1 MPDLNRRAMAKT
13 RALVERE
20 SALLADSLK
29 VRFFPFA
36 AERGEGSWLTDFD
49 GNRYLDFTASWA
61 VANTGYSHPR
71 VVEAIARQAGLLSF
85 SSLCSVPNQPE
96 TELAER
102 LREIVPVRGE
112 KKVWFGLSGSDAND
126 FLAKMAPLAT
136 GRSKIVAFIG
146 GYHGQTGGSAAISGH
161 TAQAKAAGNGNVV
174 KIPYPNPYRPL
185 FGVEPAATGDAI
197 LNYLEDYLFRTICP
211 PDQTAAIIL
220 EAIQSD
226 GGDIVP
232 PPGFLRGLRELCDRH
247 GILLFLDE
255 VKVGFG
261 RTGLMFAFEHEGI
274 EPDAVSLGKSL
285 GGGLPVSAVVGR
297 RDFLDAATA
306 NAMFTTAGNP
316 VSAAAAL
323 ASLDVIRDEALVERA
338 GTVGARL
345 HQGLKSLAERHELIG
360 DVRGAG
366 MIQGVELVADR
377 GTKEP
382 AAKAAHKVIFR
393 AMKLGLLVFYG
404 GILGNVLEIT
414 PPLILTEQE
423 CDLGLQI
430 LDQALADVAAGRVS
444 DEALAEYVGW

>member
-1 MPDLNRRAMAKT
+1 MLDLNRQAMTKT
-13 RALVERE
+13 HALVDRE
-20 SALLADSLK
+20 NALLADSLK

-71 VVEAIARQAGLLSF
+71 IVAAIAEQAGKLSF

-136 GRSKIVAFIG
+136 GRSKIIAFIG
-146 GYHGQTGGSAAISGH
+146 GYHGQTGRSAAISGH
-161 TAQAKAAGNGNVV
+161 TAQAKASGNGNVV

-185 FGVEPAATGDAI
+185 FGVAPAETGDAI

-232 PPGFLRGLRELCDRH
+232 PPGFLRGLREICDRH
-247 GILLFLDE
+247 RILLFVDE
-255 VKVGFG
+255 VKVGLG
-261 RTGLMFAFEHEGI
+261 RTGLMFAFEREGI

-297 RDFLDAATA
+297 ADLLDAATA

-323 ASLDVIRDEALVERA
+323 ASLDVIRDELLAERA
-338 GTVGARL
+338 RTTGARL
-345 HQGLKSLAERHELIG
+345 QQGLKALAARHELIG
-360 DVRGAG
+360 DVRGVG
-366 MIQGVELVADR
+366 MIQGVELVSDR
-377 GTKEP
+377 VAKTP
-382 AAKAAHKVIFR
+382 AAKEAHKVIYR
-393 AMKLGLLVFYG
+393 AMELGLLIFYG

-430 LDQALADVAAGRVS
+430 LGRALTDVAAGRVS
-444 DEALAEYVGW
+444 DDALAAYAGW

>member
-1 MPDLNRRAMAKT
+1 MT
-13 RALVERE
+13 STGALVARE
-20 SALLADSLK
+20 EALMSDSLK

-49 GNRYLDFTASWA
+49 GNRYLDFSASWA

-71 VVEAIARQAGLLSF
+71 IVEAISNQASKLSF
-85 SSLCSVPNQPE
+85 STLCSVPNQPA

-102 LREIVPVRGE
+102 LLEIVPVRGE
-112 KKVWFGLSGSDAND
+112 GKVWFGLSGSDAND

-161 TAQAKAAGNGNVV
+161 TAQAKASGNGNVV

-185 FGVEPAATGDAI
+185 FGDAPEDTGDAV

-232 PPGFLRGLRELCDRH
+232 PPGFLRGLRKLCDRH
-247 GILLFLDE
+247 GILLFVDE

-297 RDFLDAATA
+297 RDLLDAATA
-306 NAMFTTAGNP
+306 NGMFTTAGNP
-316 VSAAAAL
+316 VSSAAAL
-323 ASLDVIRDEALVERA
+323 ASLDVIRDESLMERA
-338 GTVGARL
+338 RTIGDRL
-345 HQGLKSLAERHELIG
+345 NQGLRALGERHQLIG
-360 DVRGAG
+360 DVRGVG
-366 MIQGVELVADR
+366 MIQGVELVTDR
-377 GTKEP
+377 ATKAP
-382 AAKAAHKVIFR
+382 AAKQAHKVIFR
-393 AMKLGLLVFYG
+393 AMELGLLVFYG

-423 CDLGLQI
+423 CDLGLEI
-430 LDQALADVAAGRVS
+430 LDQALRDVAEGRIGDDVLAAYAG
-444 DEALAEYVGW
+444 W

>member
-1 MPDLNRRAMAKT
+1 
-13 RALVERE
+13 
-20 SALLADSLK
+20 
-29 VRFFPFA
+29 
-36 AERGEGSWLTDFD
+36 
-49 GNRYLDFTASWA
+49 
-61 VANTGYSHPR
+61 
-71 VVEAIARQAGLLSF
+71 
-85 SSLCSVPNQPE
+85 
-96 TELAER
+96 
-102 LREIVPVRGE
+102 VPVRGDAR
-112 KKVWFGLSGSDAND
+112 VWFGLSGSDAND

-161 TAQAKAAGNGNVV
+161 TAQARASGNGNVV

-185 FGVEPAATGDAI
+185 FGVDPAETGNAV

-232 PPGFLRGLRELCDRH
+232 PPGFLRGLRELCDRY

-297 RDFLDAATA
+297 SDLLDAATA

-323 ASLDVIRDEALVERA
+323 ASIEVIRDESLSERA
-338 GTVGARL
+338 RSLGERL
-345 HQGLKSLAERHELIG
+345 HRGLLSLAGRHELIG
-360 DVRGAG
+360 DVRGRG
-366 MIQGVELVADR
+366 MIQGVELVTDR
-377 GTKEP
+377 AAKTP
-382 AAKAAHKVIFR
+382 AARDTHKVIYR
-393 AMKLGLLVFYG
+393 AMELGLLVFYG

-414 PPLILTEQE
+414 PPLILTDEE
-423 CDLGLQI
+423 CDLGIEI
-430 LDQALADVAAGRVS
+430 LDHALTDVAAGRVS
-444 DEALAEYVGW
+444 DDVLAPYAGW

>member
-1 MPDLNRRAMAKT
+1 MTETHSLVARED
-13 RALVERE
+13 ALM
-20 SALLADSLK
+20 SDSLK

-49 GNRYLDFTASWA
+49 GNRYLDFSASWA

-71 VVEAIARQAGLLSF
+71 IVEAISNQAGKLSF
-85 SSLCSVPNQPE
+85 STLCSVPNQPA

-102 LREIVPVRGE
+102 LLDIVPVRGE
-112 KKVWFGLSGSDAND
+112 GKVWFGLSGSDAND

-161 TAQAKAAGNGNVV
+161 TAQAKASGNGNVV

-185 FGVEPAATGDAI
+185 FGGAPDDTGDAV

-247 GILLFLDE
+247 GILLFVDE

-297 RDFLDAATA
+297 RDLLDAATA
-306 NAMFTTAGNP
+306 NGMFTTAGNP
-316 VSAAAAL
+316 VSAVAAL
-323 ASLDVIRDEALVERA
+323 ASLDVIRDESLMERA
-338 GTVGARL
+338 RTMGNRL
-345 HQGLKSLAERHELIG
+345 HQGLKALAERHELIG
-360 DVRGAG
+360 DVRGVG
-366 MIQGVELVADR
+366 MIQGVELVTDR
-377 GTKEP
+377 ATKSP
-382 AAKAAHKVIFR
+382 AGKEAHKVIFR
-393 AMKLGLLVFYG
+393 AMELGLLVFYG

-423 CDLGLQI
+423 CDLGLEI
-430 LDQALADVAAGRVS
+430 LDQSLHDVAGGRIGDDVLAAYAG
-444 DEALAEYVGW
+444 W